1 MANRPFFAFH
11 FHKRSNTPLYVQL
24 AEQLRTALLRGAFLV
39 GGEQLISLREMKA
52 VSGCSLETVKKA
64 YDHLVADGWLEAVH
78 GKGYFLTAKAKQA
91 RDCTRLPLTDIP
103 LASLVDSTPQP
114 GAELMRRL
122 RVAFYESV
130 GVLLDRPDEKK
141 ARRSQAAE
149 VFAGHLAR
157 RGIPHVPE
165 RLLLFNRSVSGFSFL
180 VQQVMKRTDV
190 VFVEAYSYPAFMA
203 MLRHSGIEVRAIRL
217 DDEGICPEALEAAQ
231 RERPADW
238 LMVNPHHHF
247 PTGISYSPRRKRY
260 LLEWAERHG
269 VRLLENDH
277 HGDLWFRRPGRTLYR
292 MAAEAGSPV
301 PVYYLHSFS
310 KTLAP
315 DVQLGVLA
323 LPWVMAGEERERLR
337 QFVTLMGA
345 EPPLVVLE
353 AAARLLADP
362 WFAEVYLPE
371 RRALFSSRWQCLLQE
386 QRQALP
392 KHARILPI
400 SGGLNTWIE
409 WGTAS
414 PLAASQEA
422 RIVSLLREEGLE
434 LMPGQAFRLP
444 DEPVG
449 IVRRPAVRFPLSP
462 LDERELKHWLHRL
475 GAAMLR

>member
-1 MANRPFFAFH
+1 
-11 FHKRSNTPLYVQL
+11 
-24 AEQLRTALLRGAFLV
+24 
-39 GGEQLISLREMKA
+39 
-52 VSGCSLETVKKA
+52 
-64 YDHLVADGWLEAVH
+64 
-78 GKGYFLTAKAKQA
+78 
-91 RDCTRLPLTDIP
+91 
-103 LASLVDSTPQP
+103 
-114 GAELMRRL
+114 MRRL
-122 RVAFYESV
+122 RAAFYESV

-157 RGIPHVPE
+157 RGIPHGPE

-190 VFVEAYSYPAFMA
+190 VYVEAYSYPVFMA

-217 DDEGICPEALEAAQ
+217 DDEGICPDALEAAQ
-231 RERPADW
+231 REQPADW

-247 PTGISYSPRRKRY
+247 PTGLSYSPRRKRY

-323 LPWVMAGEERERLR
+323 LPWTMGGEERERLR
-337 QFVTLMGA
+337 QLVTLMGA